1 MAFPSDSAPLSVAAF
16 PCDRKKSALLFL
28 RWICVEKFVSKNKQ
42 DNKNIEIQENRFKK
56 FKP

>member
-1 MAFPSDSAPLSVAAF
+1 MKV
-16 PCDRKKSALLFL
+16 
-28 RWICVEKFVSKNKQ
+28 VEKFVSKNKQ